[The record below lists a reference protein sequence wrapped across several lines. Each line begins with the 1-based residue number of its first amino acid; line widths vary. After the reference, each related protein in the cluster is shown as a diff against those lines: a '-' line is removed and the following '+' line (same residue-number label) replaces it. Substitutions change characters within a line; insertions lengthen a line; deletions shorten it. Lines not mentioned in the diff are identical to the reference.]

1 MIVIVI
7 YPRRNIIMI
16 NSKKILTKA
25 VATLTCAAML
35 AGNGLMTYAAE
46 NVTRTSSKDYWND
59 YFEAYA
65 DETDTYFIMWDENEA
80 VVEPFLDME
89 KNPRADIND
98 KSVITIDGKEYKF
111 VRSEKDKE
119 TGLTYYFF
127 EKSADDDKGGSSDLD
142 DTDPYLKRLAE
153 KIKEIYAADNNKSL
167 NYNNHVEYRE
177 GDGIRY
183 DMMEALSKTKN
194 VVLDFY
200 FTHNGKHYHAT
211 ITSAMAKKVYKSE
224 VEVYGPEFILKHF
237 PCEEINYDTK

>member
-1 MIVIVI
+1 
-7 YPRRNIIMI
+7 MI

-46 NVTRTSSKDYWND
+46 NITRTSSKDYWRD

-89 KNPRADIND
+89 NNPRADIND

-127 EKSADDDKGGSSDLD
+127 EKSADDDKGDTSDLD

-153 KIKEIYAADNNKSL
+153 KIKEIYAAQFNKSL
-167 NYNNHVEYRE
+167 KSNNHVEYNE
-177 GDGIRY
+177 GNGIRY
-183 DMMEALSKTKN
+183 DMMEALSNTKG

-200 FTHNGKHYHAT
+200 FTYKGEHYHAT
-211 ITSAMAKKVYKSE
+211 ITSEKAQAVYKKE
-224 VEVYGPEFILKHF
+224 IEVYGPQFILANF
-237 PCEEINYDTK
+237 PCEVMNYDTK